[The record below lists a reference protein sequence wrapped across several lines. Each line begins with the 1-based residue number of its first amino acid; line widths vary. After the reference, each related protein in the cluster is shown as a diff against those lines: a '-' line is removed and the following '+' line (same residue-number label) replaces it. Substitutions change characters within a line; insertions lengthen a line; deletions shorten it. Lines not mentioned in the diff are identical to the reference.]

1 MIKSRVTIILTL
13 IAFIPGIILAKDY
26 KGAEYRTK
34 ATFTYGRFEVN
45 YKATHGAGQT
55 STFFTYH
62 ELGSQGIN
70 EWNELDIEQLGRYT
84 NDVQFNPITPGQV
97 NHEHHQWVD
106 FDPTAGFHTYVI
118 EWTPDYVAWFVEGTE
133 VYRATGDHITA
144 LNRDQKIMMNI
155 WPPAYSDWVG
165 FLDDNILPFFAYYD
179 WVSYASY
186 TPGSGNVGTGNN
198 FTQQWRD
205 DFDSWDT
212 GRWDKATHTFNGNNC
227 DFIPENCL
235 FQDGKMILCLTDA
248 ANIGY
253 TDKNKPFM
261 EFAQY
266 ENDTILVA
274 FSEEVTRESAE
285 NVGNYALPGIT
296 IKSAVQQANR
306 RHVKLAVDGIDE
318 GSSYSL
324 IALGVKDMASPAN
337 SLLGQSVSIQ
347 MPPNWDYPVK
357 INVGGDAFNDWLADQ
372 EWEMTGNFG
381 QIGGHDGHFPGQ
393 TIANTTDDV
402 IYQSEQHGLVNYN
415 VRLPRG
421 TYNVTLMLAE
431 NYFNSANSRLME
443 INLEGTYIARDLDLF
458 ATAGIHTAYTIDI
471 ENVIVIDGILN
482 IHFGNNKDYSIFNGL
497 IIDRVGTG
505 IDDSQSLIKH
515 QFRLGQNYPNPF
527 NASTVIRYDL
537 PETAQVSLTVHD
549 LKGAVIEEL
558 INGRYNAG
566 SYWAQWTAPV
576 PSGIYIYKMQSVSEN
591 CRVTNVKKMVVL
603 K

>member
-1 MIKSRVTIILTL
+1 MIKRRVILILIL
-13 IAFIPGIILAKDY
+13 IAFISETISAKDY

-62 ELGSQGIN
+62 ELGSEGVN
-70 EWNELDIEQLGRYT
+70 EWNELDIEILGRYT

-106 FDPTAGFHTYVI
+106 FDPTAGFHTYAI

-144 LNRDQKIMMNI
+144 LNRGQKIMMNI

-165 FLDDNILPFFAYYD
+165 FLDDNMLPFFAYYD

-186 TPGSGNVGTGNN
+186 TPGSGDVGTGNN
-198 FTQQWRD
+198 FTRQWRD
-205 DFDSWDT
+205 EFNSWDT
-212 GRWDKATHTFNGNNC
+212 SRWEKATHTFIGNNC

-253 TDKNKPFM
+253 TDKIKPFM
-261 EFAQY
+261 EYAQY

-274 FSEEVTRESAE
+274 FSEEITRESAE
-285 NVGNYALPGIT
+285 NTGNYALPGIT
-296 IKSAVQQANR
+296 IKSAAQQINH

-324 IALGVKDMASPAN
+324 IALGIKDLASPAN
-337 SLLGQSVSIQ
+337 SLLGQSVSVQ
-347 MPPNWDYPVK
+347 MPPNWDYPIK
-357 INVGGDAFNDWLADQ
+357 INVGGDAFNDWLADR
-372 EWEMTGNFG
+372 EWEATGNYG
-381 QIGGHDGHFPGQ
+381 WIGGHDGHFYGQ
-393 TIANTTDDV
+393 AIANTTDDV

-415 VRLPRG
+415 VRLPGG
-421 TYNVTLMLAE
+421 TYNVILMLAE

-443 INLEGTYIARDLDLF
+443 INVEGKYVVRDIDLY
-458 ATAGIHTAYTIDI
+458 ATAGIHTAYTIDL
-471 ENVIVIDGILN
+471 ENIIVTDGILN
-482 IHFGNNKDYSIFNGL
+482 IHFGNNKDYSLFNGL
-497 IIDRVGTG
+497 VIDRVGTE
-505 IDDSQSLIKH
+505 IDDSQSSIPSRVWLA
-515 QFRLGQNYPNPF
+515 QNYPNPF
-527 NASTVIRYDL
+527 NPATTIEYHIVSASDVR
-537 PETAQVSLTVHD
+537 LTVFD
-549 LKGAVIEEL
+549 LL
-558 INGRYNAG
+558 GRKVVTLVDQTQKPGNHQICWRAD
-566 SYWAQWTAPV
+566 V
-576 PSGIYIYKMQSVSEN
+576 PAGIYLYRLDASSQTGYFSDIRKMLLI
-591 CRVTNVKKMVVL
+591 K
-603 K
+603 